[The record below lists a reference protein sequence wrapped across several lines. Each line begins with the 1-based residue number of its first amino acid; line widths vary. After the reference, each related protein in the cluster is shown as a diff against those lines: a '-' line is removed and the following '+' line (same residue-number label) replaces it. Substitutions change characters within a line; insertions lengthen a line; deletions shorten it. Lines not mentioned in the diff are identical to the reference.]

1 VLSEAV
7 QALGYYS
14 GDLNRFLGA
23 SQLPGI
29 SAGAEPLF
37 DHHRAR
43 VSQLREAAK
52 DYREE
57 AQDALG
63 QVAATVSGRQG
74 QVINILT
81 VVAAI
86 FLPLTFITGYF
97 GMNFD
102 VLTMDLN
109 TVGWFVGLGVLLPAA
124 SLVVTLVLFR
134 NLIARMGVQP
144 FLETVLARRP
154 PPPEP
159 AQPPQ

>member
-1 VLSEAV
+1 M
-7 QALGYYS
+7 
-14 GDLNRFLGA
+14 
-23 SQLPGI
+23 
-29 SAGAEPLF
+29 
-37 DHHRAR
+37 
-43 VSQLREAAK
+43 
-52 DYREE
+52 
-57 AQDALG
+57 
-63 QVAATVSGRQG
+63 SGRQG